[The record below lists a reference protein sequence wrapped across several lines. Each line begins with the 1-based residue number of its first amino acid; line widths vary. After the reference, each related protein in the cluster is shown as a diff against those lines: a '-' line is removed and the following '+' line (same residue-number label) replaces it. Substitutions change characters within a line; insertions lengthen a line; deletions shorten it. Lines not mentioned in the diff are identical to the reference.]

1 MSENEGGREYRHSS
15 ENNKHGQSSALEL
28 GPRKKLERKKQA
40 VYLELLKIIPRL
52 ENDLM
57 REDYSGE
64 EIIHIANLIQKGANG
79 ARADDT
85 KCLKGTALIGSLIK
99 AFKHIFTLLSSINE
113 EPKATRSEN
122 ACIKGMHA
130 VTRASIAYMATQVF
144 SPTYLTTDSEHFY
157 NSILTLLD
165 DPEECVE
172 VKSLMN
178 WWNCAL
184 AKICERRA
192 ALRGWG
198 IGLA

>member
-1 MSENEGGREYRHSS
+1 WPIMLYAKYKYNPDDPWEGLLRSS
-15 ENNKHGQSSALEL
+15 
-28 GPRKKLERKKQA
+28 
-40 VYLELLKIIPRL
+40 LLI
-52 ENDLM
+52 N
-57 REDYSGE
+57 
-64 EIIHIANLIQKGANG
+64 
-79 ARADDT
+79 
-85 KCLKGTALIGSLIK
+85 

-130 VTRASIAYMATQVF
+130 VTRASIAYMATQVCFALTLAQVF

-178 WWNCAL
+178 WWNCQVFPIHCAPKTLPSKHSAL